1 MIMRTDESVNARIAK
16 LQKELGDLQQQV
28 AGGKTLSVSRLPARG
43 RPPKEKGAEIPAAET
58 SKLSKTGKSKRRR
71 HSRTRNRAA
80 RVEIAPG
87 IALTA
92 NPGTLYATI
101 CAVLARLGNLAH
113 HDVLFTAFTKDETAS
128 GAHKLLQHIGI
139 ARTELQERLYS
150 DEFFNLHCQ
159 KRSERY
165 KAAAAAGSKRHQRL
179 LKDPHIFDSDGN
191 WRGNLSE
198 AIATLYG
205 ARTLGQVRRGKN
217 LQILNKAGLMFDS
230 LMIGTEQFCF
240 LYKQKWHSEFKKAL
254 TLAKS

>member
-1 MIMRTDESVNARIAK
+1 MIMRIDDSVNARIAA
-16 LQKELGDLQQQV
+16 LQKELGALQKQV
-28 AGGKTLSVSRLPARG
+28 AGGKTPSVSCLPTRG
-43 RPPKEKGAEIPAAET
+43 RPPKEKSAALPAEKIT
-58 SKLSKTGKSKRRR
+58 VSKPVMGKRRR
-71 HSRTRNRAA
+71 HGRTRNRAA

-92 NPGTLYATI
+92 IPGTLYATL
-101 CAVLARLGNLAH
+101 CAVLARSGNLAQ
-113 HDVLFTAFTKDETAS
+113 HDVLFTAFNKDETAT
-128 GAHKLLQHIGI
+128 GAHKLLQHIGV

-159 KRSERY
+159 KRTERY

-179 LKDPHIFDSDGN
+179 LKDPHIFDGDGN
-191 WRGNLSE
+191 WHGNLSE

-240 LYKQKWHSEFKKAL
+240 LYKQKWHTEFKKAL